1 MYIKILFYY
10 INIMDYREIFRN
22 ALDCDNKNI
31 YNLCNKK
38 THPEQLNTGD
48 IIDIN
53 NMKYLVLYKYG
64 KFHKLLCI
72 EEYREQLTD
81 LKKHDFILVLSNK
94 IKDRIKEYEKKD
106 LTISRY
112 VVNNYF
118 DNQ

>member
-1 MYIKILFYY
+1 
-10 INIMDYREIFRN
+10 MDYREIFRN

-64 KFHKLLCI
+64 KFHKVLCI